1 MIEGSP
7 ILEVE
12 GFSKTF
18 AIHNLERHI
27 PVFAELEFT
36 VRSGE
41 FLLVRGPNGV
51 GKSTLLRCLFRSY
64 RPTSGSAIYHSAHGS
79 VDLARAADIDITLL
93 RNEEIGFVTQ
103 FLRPRPRV
111 AALTLVAEVL
121 IAVGTDQDEAEK
133 SATHLLDRFSLKSD
147 LHDAYPTTFSG
158 GEQQKVNLARA
169 LIRPRR
175 LLLLDEPTASLDEET
190 RNAMA
195 SRLGELKDQG
205 VAMMGVLHHASDVE
219 GLIDKE
225 LHIELPEGVS
235 ETDLEELGDT
245 RHVVEQS

>member
-1 MIEGSP
+1 M
-7 ILEVE
+7 
-12 GFSKTF
+12 
-18 AIHNLERHI
+18 
-27 PVFAELEFT
+27 
-36 VRSGE
+36 
-41 FLLVRGPNGV
+41 
-51 GKSTLLRCLFRSY
+51 
-64 RPTSGSAIYHSAHGS
+64 
-79 VDLARAADIDITLL
+79 
-93 RNEEIGFVTQ
+93 
-103 FLRPRPRV
+103 
-111 AALTLVAEVL
+111 
-121 IAVGTDQDEAEK
+121 
-133 SATHLLDRFSLKSD
+133 
-147 LHDAYPTTFSG
+147 
-158 GEQQKVNLARA
+158 ARA